1 MRKRS
6 DLPILYPSRSFGST
20 VWKIFGIKQPGL
32 ANNTSGNQFLEVIG
46 MFIRKWIALLGAAAL
61 AVCLFSPAA
70 AAEVD
75 CDSVY
80 CFSASDFSAGED
92 LLGICITAVPEG
104 QLMMGSRALKPGDI
118 LTAEQVGAMT
128 YTPLRSEADAA
139 AELCYLPIRQDSV
152 GEETVMT
159 FSIRGKENKA
169 PAAEDFAVETY
180 KNLPLEA
187 ALKVSDPEG
196 EAMTFLVTRQPK
208 RGAVELRSDGTFT
221 YTPKK
226 NKVGVDSFVYT
237 ATDASG
243 KVSREATVTVNILK
257 ATDSTQYTDTV
268 GLNCRFE
275 AEWMKNTGIFVGET
289 VDGNAC
295 FRPDAAVTRGE
306 FTAMLVKALELME
319 EDAADYTGYSDAIP
333 TWLRPYVAAA
343 VRCGITAGLP
353 QQETFGAREYI
364 TGAEAA
370 VMLQNALDLSADVTE
385 TASMDTD
392 VPEWARYAVEAMAD
406 NGMAVG
412 ANTPLTRAE
421 AAVIL
426 YRASKM
432 TTDQTRFISLEQ

>member
-1 MRKRS
+1 
-6 DLPILYPSRSFGST
+6 
-20 VWKIFGIKQPGL
+20 
-32 ANNTSGNQFLEVIG
+32 
-46 MFIRKWIALLGAAAL
+46 MFIRKCIALLGAICCAMSL
-61 AVCLFSPAA
+61 LGPAA
-70 AAEVD
+70 AAEMD

-80 CFSASDFSAGED
+80 CFTASDFSAED
-92 LLGICITAVPEG
+92 DLVGICITAVPQG
-104 QLMMGSRALKPGDI
+104 QLMLGSRALLPGDI
-118 LTAEQVGAMT
+118 LTAEQVSAMT
-128 YTPLRSEADAA
+128 YTPLRSEEDAA
-139 AELCYLPIRQDSV
+139 AQLCYLPIRTDSV

-187 ALKVSDPEG
+187 SLKVSDPEG
-196 EAMTFLVTRQPK
+196 EAMTYQVIRQPK
-208 RGAVELRSDGTFT
+208 RGTVELHSDGTFT

-237 ATDASG
+237 ATDVSG

-257 ATDSTQYTDTV
+257 ATNAPQYTDTA
-268 GLNCRFE
+268 GLDCRFA

-289 VDGNAC
+289 VDGNPC
-295 FRPDAAVTRGE
+295 FRPEATVTRGE

-319 EDAADYTGYSDAIP
+319 EEPVDYTGYTDVIP
-333 TWLRPYVAAA
+333 AWLRPYVAAA

-353 QQETFGAREYI
+353 QQETFGAQELI

-392 VPEWARYAVEAMAD
+392 VPEWARYAVQAMSE
-406 NGMAVG
+406 NGMEVG

-421 AAVIL
+421 AALIL